1 MKLIMM
7 RPSFFPEFSGG
18 THLALDLVKDFVNAG
33 WEVEV
38 VVPIGEKFVDLVKEE
53 EDVVKIHRIR
63 SKFVG
68 VNVIK
73 RILRYIDTSWKMYKA
88 AMSIH
93 DADLVMTHSMPPLL
107 GPLGARVARK
117 KRIPVLYWEQDI
129 VSESLISTGI
139 FGASGLKRKLLYK
152 VATFI
157 ERMSEKKSTHII
169 TISEQFRDMHIAR
182 GLNPNKVSVVYNWID
197 TQQIVP
203 ISPEQNPLFDELGI
217 NRDCFTVTYCGNL
230 GVPQNV
236 EVMVDAAEIL
246 QYELPV
252 QFVILGG
259 GSREEKVRRY
269 IEEKALKNLKLFP
282 LQPLERADL
291 VYNLGQVGLVIGKAG
306 TSRNGFPSKT
316 WSIMAAGQT
325 MIACFDTDSEL
336 CRFVLDGDC
345 GVVVEPDS
353 PEALAQA
360 VRKLYADQDACAQ
373 QGRNARTYV
382 VDRFG
387 RMAATE
393 KIIDTAV
400 QLVTEQQKN
409 SNSRR

>member
-7 RPSFFPEFSGG
+7 RPSFLPELSGG
-18 THLALDLVKDFVNAG
+18 THLALDLVKDFVDAG

-38 VVPIGEKFVDLVKEE
+38 VVPIGEKFVDLVNEE
-53 EDVVKIHRIR
+53 EDIVKVHRIR

-73 RILRYIDTSWKMYKA
+73 RVLRYIDTSWKMYKT
-88 AMSIH
+88 AMSIQG
-93 DADLVMTHSMPPLL
+93 ADLVMTHSMPPLL

-117 KRIPVLYWEQDI
+117 KKVPVLYWEQDI

-139 FGASGLKRKLLYK
+139 FGSGGLKRKLLYK
-152 VATFI
+152 VANKI
-157 ERMSEKKSTHII
+157 ERISEKKSTHII
-169 TISEQFRDMHIAR
+169 TISERFKNMHLER
-182 GLNPNKVSVVYNWID
+182 GVNPEKVSVVYNWID
-197 TQQIVP
+197 TQQIMP
-203 ISPEQNPLFDELGI
+203 IPPEQNLLFDELGV
-217 NRDCFTVTYCGNL
+217 DPEQFTVTYCGNL

-236 EVMVDAAEIL
+236 EIMVDAAEIL
-246 QYELPV
+246 QHELPV

-259 GSREEKVRRY
+259 GSREEKIRRY
-269 IEEKALKNLKLFP
+269 VEEKALDNLKLFP

-336 CRFVLDGDC
+336 CRFVQEGDC
-345 GVVVEPDS
+345 GIVVEPDS

-360 VRKLYADQDACAQ
+360 IRTLYADQEVCAQ
-373 QGRNARTYV
+373 KGRNAREYV
-382 VDRFG
+382 VERFG
-387 RMAATE
+387 RAAATS
-393 KIIDTAV
+393 KIIATAT
-400 QLVTEQQKN
+400 QLAERQQKH
-409 SNSRR
+409 